1 MAGLLSKD
9 RIIAPKGFNRWLIPP
24 CALATHL
31 CIGQAYA
38 LSVFNLPLTR
48 QLGVTRSLPEDWKL
62 TQLGWIFTIAIFV
75 LGASAAL
82 FGKWVQAE
90 GPRKSGFVAALCW
103 GAGFLIGALG
113 IQLHQL
119 WLVYLGYGVLG
130 GCGLGIGYITPVSTL
145 ISWFPD
151 RRGMATGMAIMGFGG
166 GALIASPL
174 SDWLM
179 RSFSSETS
187 TGVAPT
193 WVVLG
198 LVYLAFMIGGAFGY
212 RLPAPDWKPEGWV
225 EPPED
230 ASRLAARHNVTPSEA
245 LKTPQFWLLWV
256 VLCFNVTAGIGV
268 LGQASAMIQE
278 IFKGKITASAAA
290 GFVGLL
296 SLFNMAG
303 RFSWAS
309 LSDKIGRKATYA
321 CFFALGTVLYALVPH
336 SGTLGS
342 VAFFVACFALI
353 ISMYGGGFATI
364 PAYLADIFGAKYVS
378 AVHGRL
384 LTAWS
389 AAGVLGPVL
398 VNYIREFQIDRGV
411 PKDQAYTVTMYIMAG
426 LLVIAFF
433 ANLAV
438 RKVAE
443 RHIEQADGPRQSG
456 TPKGPTHPPQAA
468 GAHA

>member
-1 MAGLLSKD
+1 MAGLLSKE
-9 RIIAPKGFNRWLIPP
+9 RTIAAPGFNRWLIPP

-38 LSVFNLPLTR
+38 ISVFNLPLTR
-48 QLGVTRSLPEDWKL
+48 QLGITKSLADDWKL

-103 GAGFLIGALG
+103 GAGFLVGALG
-113 IQLHQL
+113 IKLHQL

-174 SDWLM
+174 SVILM
-179 RSFSSETS
+179 KLFASSGS
-187 TGVAPT
+187 TGVVET

-198 LVYLAFMIGGAFGY
+198 IIYFVFMMGGAFSY
-212 RLPAPDWKPEGWV
+212 RVPAAGWAPAGWV
-225 EPPED
+225 EPPQK
-230 ASRLAARHNVTPSEA
+230 AGSLITRGNVTPA
-245 LKTPQFWLLWV
+245 QAIRTRQFWLLWI

-268 LGQASAMIQE
+268 LSQASAMIQE
-278 IFKGKITASAAA
+278 VFKGTVNAVAAA

-296 SLFNMAG
+296 SLFNMGG
-303 RFSWAS
+303 RFLWAS

-321 CFFALGTVLYALVPH
+321 CFFTLGPALYALAPLT
-336 SGTLGS
+336 GRIGS
-342 VAFFVACFALI
+342 VPLFVGCFCVILT
-353 ISMYGGGFATI
+353 MYGGGFATI
-364 PAYLADIFGAKYVS
+364 PAYLADIFGTKYVS

-398 VNYIREFQIDRGV
+398 VNYIRQFQIDHGI
-411 PKDQAYTVTMYIMAG
+411 PKYQAYNITMYIMAG

-438 RKVAE
+438 SPVAE
-443 RHIEQADGPRQSG
+443 KHLEHAADAAPAPGRRGQ
-456 TPKGPTHPPQAA
+456 QAA
-468 GAHA
+468 T

>member
-1 MAGLLSKD
+1 MSELRSTSAGLLSKE
-9 RIIAPKGFNRWLIPP
+9 RITAGPGFNRWLIPP

-38 LSVFNLPLTR
+38 LSVFNLPLSR
-48 QLGVTRSLPEDWKL
+48 ELGINKSIAGDWKL

-75 LGASAAL
+75 LGTSAAL
-82 FGKWVQAE
+82 FGKWVQSE

-103 GAGFLIGALG
+103 GAGFLVGALG
-113 IQLHQL
+113 IKLHQL

-151 RRGMATGMAIMGFGG
+151 RRGMSTGMAIMGFGG

-174 SDWLM
+174 SVALM
-179 RSFSSETS
+179 KHFESPTS
-187 TGVAPT
+187 TGVAAT

-198 LVYLAFMIGGAFGY
+198 IIYFVYMMGGAFGY
-212 RLPAPDWKPEGWV
+212 RVPAPGWKPAGWS
-225 EPPED
+225 EP
-230 ASRLAARHNVTPSEA
+230 AAGTNESAMITRHNVTPSEA
-245 LKTPQFWLLWV
+245 LRTPQFWLMWI

-278 IFKGKITASAAA
+278 VFRGTITAGAAA

-296 SLFNMAG
+296 SLFNMGG
-303 RFSWAS
+303 RFFWAS
-309 LSDKIGRKATYA
+309 LSDRIGRKATYA
-321 CFFALGTVLYALVPH
+321 IFFTLGPALYALVPLAGKL
-336 SGTLGS
+336 SS
-342 VAFFVACFALI
+342 VVLFVSAFCLI
-353 ISMYGGGFATI
+353 LTMYGGGFATI
-364 PAYLADIFGAKYVS
+364 PAYLADVFGTKYVS

-389 AAGVLGPVL
+389 VAGVLGPVL
-398 VNYIREFQIDRGV
+398 VNYIREAQVEHGV
-411 PKDQAYTVTMYIMAG
+411 PKYQAYNVTMYIMAG

-433 ANLAV
+433 ANIRVKAV
-438 RKVAE
+438 AQKHVEARAT
-443 RHIEQADGPRQSG
+443 APG
-456 TPKGPTHPPQAA
+456 
-468 GAHA
+468 GAQPATT